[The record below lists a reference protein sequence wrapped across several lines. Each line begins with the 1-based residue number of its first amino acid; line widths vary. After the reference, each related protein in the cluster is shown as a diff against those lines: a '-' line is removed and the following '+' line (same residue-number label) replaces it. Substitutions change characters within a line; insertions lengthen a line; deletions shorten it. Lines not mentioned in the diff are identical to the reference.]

1 MKTQV
6 GRWGNSLALRI
17 PKGLAEEAGIKEG
30 AGVELSLDQGRLLIT
45 PMGGEYSLGEL
56 VKDINSKN
64 RHEETSWGGLVGGEA
79 W

>member
-6 GRWGNSLALRI
+6 SRWGNSLALRI

-45 PMGGEYSLGEL
+45 PTGGEYSLNEL
-56 VKDINSKN
+56 VKGINSKN
-64 RHEETSWGGLVGGEA
+64 RHEAAPWGGPVGGEA